1 MKYEYMKQE
10 TGFPNCYFF
19 KISKDFQTKTHVKAH
34 NMKAAILDLISVCL
48 YFLKSSD

>member
-10 TGFPNCYFF
+10 TGFPYCYFF